1 MNKIDE
7 NSDFLT
13 NALILLQSMPYYK
26 LNCIELAAEADCKQ
40 FIALPS
46 VQNLTNDIWNGRV
59 VHLGGI
65 KDDLKVYL
73 HHFPLKVLVTNF
85 SLV

>member
-1 MNKIDE
+1 MNEIDE

-13 NALILLQSMPYYK
+13 NALILLQSTPYYK

-65 KDDLKVYL
+65 KGDLKVNL
-73 HHFPLKVLVTNF
+73 HYFTLILISTNF